1 MHRLSH
7 HIITFRNRKV
17 SSELKNRYRS
27 YPGGDHLPTFCVS
40 NTMYLQERERPAQRA
55 LPFLTLSGILELRRY
70 CIGIVAESHLRAT
83 TEYIKD
89 EIPALLGSI
98 ELWIQAGSGDVN
110 AERKQRILDTV
121 SFIQRELDGVSIF
134 MIY

>member
-1 MHRLSH
+1 
-7 HIITFRNRKV
+7 
-17 SSELKNRYRS
+17 
-27 YPGGDHLPTFCVS
+27 
-40 NTMYLQERERPAQRA
+40 MYSKERERPAQRA

-70 CIGIVAESHLRAT
+70 CIGLVAESHLRAT

-110 AERKQRILDTV
+110 AERKEKILDAV
-121 SFIQRELDGVSIF
+121 SVIQRQLDGVSTFVISWK
-134 MIY
+134 